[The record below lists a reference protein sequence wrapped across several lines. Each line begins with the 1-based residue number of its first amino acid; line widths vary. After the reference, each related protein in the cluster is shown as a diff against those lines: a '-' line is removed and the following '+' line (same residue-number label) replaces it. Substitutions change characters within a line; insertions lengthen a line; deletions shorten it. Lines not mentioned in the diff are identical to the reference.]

1 MAAAVTADGAPA
13 LGILGRLSTFLYLR
27 PRVMLLLL
35 LVPPLL
41 WLGVIYLGSLFALLA
56 QSLFHIDDFSGL
68 VVYEPGLQTYAEL
81 FTPANLSIITRT
93 VVMAAI
99 VTVICGAIAFP
110 LAYYMARYTS
120 THSKAIFY
128 IAVMLPL
135 WSNYLVRV
143 YSWKLILAK
152 EGVITWLFDL
162 VGLGGV
168 LDWILELRV
177 IGGPSLSVSYIGTCV
192 TFVYIWLPY
201 MVLPV
206 EAALERVP
214 RSFIEA
220 SADLGAHPG
229 ETFRRVILPLAIPG
243 VAAGSIF
250 TFSLTLGDYIIPQ
263 LIGSSRPF
271 IGMAVYQL
279 QGTAGNIPLAAAFTI
294 VPMVVMGIYLT
305 IAKRF
310 GAFDAL

>member
-1 MAAAVTADGAPA
+1 MAAVAEAGAAPRSA
-13 LGILGRLSTFLYLR
+13 GGGLSTFLYLR
-27 PRVMLLLL
+27 PRLMLALLLL
-35 LVPPLL
+35 PPLL
-41 WLGVIYLGSLFALLA
+41 WLGIIYLGSLFALLA
-56 QSLFHIDDFSGL
+56 QSLFHIDDFTGL
-68 VVYEPGLQTYAEL
+68 VVHEPGLQTYAEL
-81 FTPANLSIITRT
+81 FTSANIGIITRT
-93 VVMAAI
+93 VVMAAL

-110 LAYYMARYTS
+110 LAYYMARYTT

-152 EGVITWLFDL
+152 EGVITWLFNL

-168 LDWILELRV
+168 LDWILALPV
-177 IGGPSLSVSYIGTCV
+177 VGGPSLSVSYIGTCI

-229 ETFRRVILPLAIPG
+229 ETFRRIILPLAIPG

-263 LIGSSRPF
+263 QVGGSWPF
-271 IGMAVYQL
+271 IGMAVYGL
-279 QGTAGNIPLAAAFTI
+279 QGTAGNIPMAAAFTL
-294 VPMVVMGIYLT
+294 VPIVVMGVYLT
-305 IAKRF
+305 VAKRF